1 MQIELTPAPFPD
13 APVLLLIAGL
23 GGTGNYWLPQRAAL
37 SEHYQ
42 LVVYDQRGTGV
53 NREPLPTDYSL
64 ADMAY
69 EIHSAVLQQG
79 ITHYSVLGHALGG
92 LVALQLTLDYPA
104 SIDRIAII
112 NGWLQ
117 LNAHTRRCFA
127 VRETLLRDSGP
138 TAYLQAQ
145 PLFLYPADWMAAN
158 QPCLE
163 AEEAMHNA
171 HFQGA
176 ENLTRRL
183 NALKAADFHD
193 TTAHIHQPVLL
204 ICSRDDLLVPWNC
217 SVELHEALPESRL
230 EVMPWGGHACN
241 VTDANNFNQRFL
253 SAMSALQQIEPS
265 FQKENV

>member
-1 MQIELTPAPFPD
+1 MHIELIPAPFPD

-37 SEHYQ
+37 AEHYQ
-42 LVVYDQRGTGV
+42 VVVYDQRGTGV
-53 NREPLPTDYSL
+53 NRQELPGDYCL
-64 ADMAY
+64 ADMAH
-69 EIHSAVLQQG
+69 EIHSALLQHG

-92 LVALQLTLDYPA
+92 LVALQLALDYPA
-104 SIDRIAII
+104 SIDTLVII

-117 LNAHTRRCFA
+117 LNYHTRRCFA
-127 VRETLLRDSGP
+127 VRETLLRDNGAA
-138 TAYLQAQ
+138 AYLQAQ

-158 QPCLE
+158 QPRLE

-183 NALKAADFHD
+183 NALKAADFH
-193 TTAHIHQPVLL
+193 TTAAHIHQPVLL
-204 ICSRDDLLVPWNC
+204 ICSRDDLLVPWTC
-217 SVELHEALPESRL
+217 STELHEALPESVL

-241 VTDANNFNQRFL
+241 VTAADDFNQRLL
-253 SAMSALQQIEPS
+253 SALTKMRQTETI
-265 FQKENV
+265 FNKEIV